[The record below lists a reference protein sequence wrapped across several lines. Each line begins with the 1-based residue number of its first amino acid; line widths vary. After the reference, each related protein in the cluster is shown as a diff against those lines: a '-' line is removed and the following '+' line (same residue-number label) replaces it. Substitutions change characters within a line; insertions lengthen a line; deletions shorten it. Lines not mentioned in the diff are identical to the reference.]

1 MDNYVIILMIY
12 AAALLFT
19 SVLKPYIKNKS

>member
-12 AAALLFT
+12 AAALHGVFF
-19 SVLKPYIKNKS
+19 VLLISPL